1 MVSDMNYWSKV
12 IKRLFSLALTLVLLI
27 FILRLS
33 VFYIPFL
40 ISFALALIFEPLI
53 KKLMKKFKWTRRASS
68 TFIIIIS
75 IAIIIAIVGWGV
87 VTLFNEA
94 TNLLANSGEYINK
107 IQNILNNITKKSTLL
122 EKLPEELY
130 TGLQNSQGELIN
142 TVSSWIT
149 NLLVNIKDWILK
161 IPNLVMSIF
170 FVIISLY
177 FMCTDKIYIIDQ
189 LEHHLPDIWT
199 KNLSKY
205 IHKITKK
212 LGHYLKAEATL
223 ILISFFIS
231 LIGFTI
237 YKMIGLNV
245 GFPLLISIG
254 IAFVDALPILGS
266 GAIMAPWAIIEVIN
280 GDIRLGILIL
290 VLWAI
295 MGIVRNILE
304 PKLVSKHIGI
314 HPVFTII
321 SMYTGYKLIGF
332 FGMILGPIFLIVLK
346 EIYTPLIDKG
356 VLRSIFDRNS

>member
-1 MVSDMNYWSKV
+1 MVTDMNYWSKV
-12 IKRLFSLALTLVLLI
+12 IKRIFSLALTLLLLI

-40 ISFALALIFEPLI
+40 ISFVLALFFEPII
-53 KKLMKKFKWTRRASS
+53 KKLMKKFKWTRRISS
-68 TFIIIIS
+68 ILTIGIFLAIMIGII
-75 IAIIIAIVGWGV
+75 GWGV

-94 TNLLANSGEYINK
+94 SNLLANSGEYINK
-107 IQNILNNITKKSTLL
+107 IQNIINNITQNSTIID
-122 EKLPEELY
+122 KIPKELY

-142 TVSSWIT
+142 TISNWIT
-149 NLLVNIKDWILK
+149 NLLVNIKDWIVK

-177 FMCTDKIYIIDQ
+177 FMSTDKIYIIDQ

-205 IHKITKK
+205 LHKIITK

-223 ILISFFIS
+223 VLISFLIS
-231 LIGFTI
+231 LVGFTI

-245 GFPLLISIG
+245 GFPLLISLG

-266 GAIMAPWAIIEVIN
+266 GTIMAPWAIIEVIN
-280 GDIRLGILIL
+280 GDIKFGIAIIIL
-290 VLWAI
+290 WSI

-332 FGMILGPIFLIVLK
+332 FGMILGPILLIVLK

-356 VLRSIFDRNS
+356 VLRSIFDRDS